1 MADLLTLDEIMAMA
15 IQMEAGA
22 AAFYRRTAGNARDEK
37 LQAMLTGFA
46 ATEDSHKQTFAA
58 MRRKAAE
65 TVAKKAGASQ
75 LAGEGGLFMEALAS
89 GIRAEG
95 SGADSSEMAG
105 NPSADRVLAFA
116 VEMEKEAVLFYVG
129 MRDIVPMPDR
139 EWLERII
146 AEEKQH
152 LTTLARELGRARNE
166 ARSGRAS

>member
-1 MADLLTLDEIMAMA
+1 
-15 IQMEAGA
+15 
-22 AAFYRRTAGNARDEK
+22 
-37 LQAMLTGFA
+37 MLTGLA
-46 ATEDSHKQTFAA
+46 ATEDSHKQTFEA

-65 TVAKKAGASQ
+65 TVAKKAGTAH
-75 LAGEGGLFMEALAS
+75 LAGEGGLFMAALAS

-105 NPSADRVLAFA
+105 NLSANRALAFA

-139 EWLERII
+139 EWLERIV

-152 LTTLARELGRARNE
+152 LTTLARELSRARNE
-166 ARSGRAS
+166 AGSGRAS